1 MTSCCFYQSWEKL
14 KSLSIYLKL
23 NKNFKVKKLRA
34 FWNYDIPYKTRAI
47 KKHRTRTRTR
57 TRISASCVPS
67 FKFQYVFVSTEC
79 TCWCNFK
86 EVYTFGR
93 FGIKFQ
99 KIFWIVEHSWAF
111 SSRAFR
117 INCIIPWFSVFQIQ
131 YIYVFILYLEP
142 PFFSVLSFW

>member
-47 KKHRTRTRTR
+47 KKTQNKDKDKDED
-57 TRISASCVPS
+57 ISVLCPLIQVSI
-67 FKFQYVFVSTEC
+67 YVCEC

-86 EVYTFGR
+86 EVYTLGR

-131 YIYVFILYLEP
+131 YIYVIILFLEP